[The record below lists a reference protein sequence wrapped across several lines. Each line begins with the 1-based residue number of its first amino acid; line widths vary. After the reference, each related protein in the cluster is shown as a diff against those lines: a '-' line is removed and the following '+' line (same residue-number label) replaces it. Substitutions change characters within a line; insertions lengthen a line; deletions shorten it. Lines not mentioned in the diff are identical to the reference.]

1 MLGTIEH
8 RKGQQTLLEAVRR
21 LSPDVL
27 DRSEFLI
34 VGRPHDAKVA
44 AEVRTAAEA
53 SPHIRF
59 RETVAHNDAITLIQ
73 ETDVMLCASSDETG
87 PLTLIEAMALGKA
100 ILSTKVGVVGENLI
114 AEEEALFVEPG
125 DAVGLAA
132 AIQRLVRDPKLLGKL
147 ATNARNAYDQ
157 HFGLERFGK
166 GFLAVL
172 EEAIVIGNRR
182 RERSEADLMTHAQ
195 RNEPAFRAE

>member
-1 MLGTIEH
+1 
-8 RKGQQTLLEAVRR
+8 
-21 LSPDVL
+21 
-27 DRSEFLI
+27 
-34 VGRPHDAKVA
+34 
-44 AEVRTAAEA
+44 
-53 SPHIRF
+53 
-59 RETVAHNDAITLIQ
+59 
-73 ETDVMLCASSDETG
+73 
-87 PLTLIEAMALGKA
+87 LIEAMALGKA

-172 EEAIVIGNRR
+172 EEAIVIGNPRR
-182 RERSEADLMTHAQ
+182 QRNEADLIAHA
-195 RNEPAFRAE
+195 RPDEPVFRAG